1 MLFSILHH
9 DNNIMTVAGGRA
21 MQAGK
26 QGGRGSGAWGPGR
39 GIRVRGECVQRL
51 VDERLNGEH

>member
-1 MLFSILHH
+1 
-9 DNNIMTVAGGRA
+9 MTVAGGRA

-39 GIRVRGECVQRL
+39 GVRVRGECVQRL